1 MIEYNNS
8 MLEGAKINRV
18 RKMTQAELDSH
29 YWDDNRGLNP
39 VYVIE
44 LDNGMFLYPS
54 RDFEGNDGGVLFGI
68 DGNKD
73 DSFVV
78 CEREAPKHGE
88 EIKVVDTSKMDNDEF
103 GEYIRNCHK

>member
-39 VYVIE
+39 VYIIE

-54 RDFEGNDGGVLFGI
+54 RDFEGNDGGVLFGV
-68 DGNKD
+68 DGYKD
-73 DSFVV
+73 DCFVV
-78 CEREAPKHGE
+78 CER
-88 EIKVVDTSKMDNDEF
+88 KVVDTSKMDNDEF

>member
-29 YWDDNRGLNP
+29 YWDDNRGLSP
-39 VYVIE
+39 VYIIE

-54 RDFEGNDGGVLFGI
+54 RDFEGNDGGVLFGV

-73 DSFVV
+73 DCFVV
-78 CEREAPKHGE
+78 CER
-88 EIKVVDTSKMDNDEF
+88 KVVDTSKMDNDEF